1 MRSSEADILIV
12 PGWHGSG
19 PQHWQSRWERNLK
32 TARRIEQDDWTAPDK
47 DAWVGNIIKA
57 VAETA
62 RPAVLVAHSIG
73 VTTVAHAAAKLPQG
87 AIAGAFLVAA
97 PDVDNAAHWPV
108 TDGYVWPDDGFGFA
122 PMPVDPLPFAS
133 MLLASSDD
141 PYCPLDRARH
151 FAAGWGSEL
160 VEVGSAG
167 HINAAS
173 GHGPW
178 PEGVLRFGTFLAK
191 LDPG

>member
-1 MRSSEADILIV
+1 MRSSDVDILIV

-19 PQHWQSRWERNLK
+19 PEHWQSRWERNLK
-32 TARRIEQDDWTAPDK
+32 TARRIDQDDWMAPDK
-47 DAWVGNIIKA
+47 DQWVGNIIKA
-57 VAETA
+57 VASTT

-73 VTTVAHAAAKLPQG
+73 TLAVAFAAAKLP
-87 AIAGAFLVAA
+87 ADAVAGAFLVAV

-108 TDGYVWPDDGFGFA
+108 TDGYLWPESNFGFS
-122 PMPVDPLPFAS
+122 PMPLERLPFPS

-141 PYCPLDRARH
+141 PYCRLERARQI
-151 FAAGWGSEL
+151 AAAWGSQL
-160 VEVGSAG
+160 VEVGPAG

-191 LDPG
+191 LEA